1 MLKSLFQRLCAL
13 SLGLGVA
20 CAAQAQPTKVTY
32 LLPAPPNSP
41 AFAPWIIAKEKGY
54 YTAQDLDLTF
64 IAAKGGVDVAK
75 QIGAGNALIG
85 GAIW

>member
-41 AFAPWIIAKEKGY
+41 AFAPWIIA
-54 YTAQDLDLTF
+54 
-64 IAAKGGVDVAK
+64 
-75 QIGAGNALIG
+75 
-85 GAIW
+85 